1 MSENRANIIAKL
13 VKVAKK
19 QYPAVSPPAGRS
31 VLENLLYAC
40 LLENAQFTAADEAFA
55 RLEQYSDWNE
65 VRVTT
70 NQELCEAA
78 ASLIDPMPAIEHLK
92 QLLHSLFETHYSF
105 DLDFLIKE
113 NQGKAVAQLEKY
125 KGITPFVVA
134 YLVQNSFGGHKIPTS
149 SATLELADKLGL
161 LTPKEK
167 ESGVVPGFERAVPKT
182 KGPEFFSTVHQLAV
196 DFKNKPRDK
205 QVLACLR
212 EVNPE
217 AVKRMEAAEAAAKK
231 AAKANAEPVVAVKPG
246 VAKSA
251 APVGKKP
258 ADVPKAKEEVKKPT
272 IAGKP
277 GVSDAKGNT
286 AKAAEAKTPETKAGP
301 AKPVASKATPAP
313 ASSSSKPTA
322 GNDKKQVSSSSNA
335 AKPTTASAKPA
346 ANVAK
351 PTAKPSPKPPE
362 KPATKPVAKK
372 PEPSQPAK
380 SGKPVKPAAETG
392 SKKSSPAAKAT
403 PPKKKP
409 R

>member
-70 NQELCEAA
+70 SQELCEAA
-78 ASLIDPMPAIEHLK
+78 ASLIDPLPAIEHLK

-205 QVLACLR
+205 HVLACLK
-212 EVNPE
+212 EINPE

-231 AAKANAEPVVAVKPG
+231 AAKASAEPVAAVKPG
-246 VAKSA
+246 VAKTTT
-251 APVGKKP
+251 PVGKTTAAAPKPKEEAKKP
-258 ADVPKAKEEVKKPT
+258 AVG
-272 IAGKP
+272 GKP
-277 GVSDAKGNT
+277 AANDT
-286 AKAAEAKTPETKAGP
+286 KANAAKTPEAKAGP
-301 AKPVASKATPAP
+301 AKPVTSKNTPAP
-313 ASSSSKPTA
+313 ASSSGKSAP
-322 GNDKKQVSSSSNA
+322 GSDKKQASSAPNA
-335 AKPTTASAKPA
+335 GKPTNASAKPSS
-346 ANVAK
+346 NVAK
-351 PTAKPSPKPPE
+351 PNAKPAAKPAPKPQE
-362 KPATKPVAKK
+362 KAVSKPIAKK
-372 PEPSQPAK
+372 PEPTPPAK
-380 SGKPVKPAAETG
+380 SGKPVKPAAASG
-392 SKKSSPAAKAT
+392 SKKISPPSKAT

>member
-78 ASLIDPMPAIEHLK
+78 ASLVDPLPAIEHLK

-149 SATLELADKLGL
+149 GATLDLADALGL

-205 QVLACLR
+205 QVLACLK
-212 EVNPE
+212 EINPE
-217 AVKRMEAAEAAAKK
+217 AVKRLEAADAAAKK
-231 AAKANAEPVVAVKPG
+231 AAKSSTEPPAVEKPVDAKHALGKKSGDGAKSSEAEKKPTLSGKPGAQDAKSHLTKSNEGKSPDAKTAAVKP
-246 VAKSA
+246 VATKSPPSSAGSPNKSA
-251 APVGKKP
+251 
-258 ADVPKAKEEVKKPT
+258 
-272 IAGKP
+272 P
-277 GVSDAKGNT
+277 GG
-286 AKAAEAKTPETKAGP
+286 
-301 AKPVASKATPAP
+301 
-313 ASSSSKPTA
+313 
-322 GNDKKQVSSSSNA
+322 DKKQVATPPSGNKS
-335 AKPTTASAKPA
+335 TATSAKTTGNGP
-346 ANVAK
+346 K
-351 PTAKPSPKPPE
+351 PSVKPSPKQPE
-362 KPATKPVAKK
+362 KPVAKPVAKK
-372 PEPSQPAK
+372 TEPTQPHK
-380 SGKPVKPAAETG
+380 SGKPLKPMESA
-392 SKKSSPAAKAT
+392 SKKNAPASKAT